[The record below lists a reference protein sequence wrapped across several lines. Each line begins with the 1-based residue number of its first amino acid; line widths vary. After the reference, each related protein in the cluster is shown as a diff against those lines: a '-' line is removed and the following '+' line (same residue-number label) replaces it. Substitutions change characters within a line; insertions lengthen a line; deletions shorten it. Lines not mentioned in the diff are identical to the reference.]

1 MFSNS
6 VGRLC
11 KWTMSKT
18 DPVQSVAN
26 VEEYP
31 LSSSPLILH
40 CENGEAGKLSWTPDE
55 YTPDVVFYQVQFVH
69 R

>member
-1 MFSNS
+1 
-6 VGRLC
+6 
-11 KWTMSKT
+11 MSKT